1 MFYITYLNR
10 ICILYL
16 YLFEF
21 VSFGVVDKGFVPLFL
36 LFFSEDGSAVKY
48 QSERVKVLE
57 TIEKADRA
65 EWERLAKL
73 KAGKETKFT
82 KMADSKIFVVLF
94 YLILFDKLS
103 DQKEKKFT
111 EHILD

>member
-1 MFYITYLNR
+1 MHTIPIYI
-10 ICILYL
+10 
-16 YLFEF
+16 FEF
-21 VSFGVVDKGFVPLFL
+21 VSFGVVDKGFVPLFC
-36 LFFSEDGSAVKY
+36 LFFSDEGSAAKY

-82 KMADSKIFVVLF
+82 KMADSKIFCTF
-94 YLILFDKLS
+94 FI
-103 DQKEKKFT
+103 
-111 EHILD
+111 

>member
-1 MFYITYLNR
+1 MR
-10 ICILYL
+10 A
-16 YLFEF
+16 LFPFF
-21 VSFGVVDKGFVPLFL
+21 VI
-36 LFFSEDGSAVKY
+36 FSEDGSAVKY

-82 KMADSKIFVVLF
+82 KMADSKIFVLLF
-94 YLILFDKLS
+94 YLILFYLINY
-103 DQKEKKFT
+103 QIKKKKNSLN
-111 EHILD
+111 IY

>member
-1 MFYITYLNR
+1 MHTIPIYI
-10 ICILYL
+10 
-16 YLFEF
+16 FEF
-21 VSFGVVDKGFVPLFL
+21 VSFGVVDKGFVPLFC
-36 LFFSEDGSAVKY
+36 LFFSDEGSAAKY

-82 KMADSKIFVVLF
+82 KMADSKIFCTFLF
-94 YLILFDKLS
+94 RHTVCLFWILYKLS
-103 DQKEKKFT
+103 DRKEQKFKEAGKDT
-111 EHILD
+111 R

>member
-1 MFYITYLNR
+1 MF
-10 ICILYL
+10 
-16 YLFEF
+16 
-21 VSFGVVDKGFVPLFL
+21 PLFC
-36 LFFSEDGSAVKY
+36 LFFSDEGSAAKY

-82 KMADSKIFVVLF
+82 KMADSKIFCTFLF
-94 YLILFDKLS
+94 RHTVCLFWILLYKLS
-103 DQKEKKFT
+103 DRKEQKFKEAGKDT
-111 EHILD
+111 R

>member
-1 MFYITYLNR
+1 MR
-10 ICILYL
+10 A
-16 YLFEF
+16 LFPFF
-21 VSFGVVDKGFVPLFL
+21 VI
-36 LFFSEDGSAVKY
+36 FSEDGSAVKY

-94 YLILFDKLS
+94 YLIFGRLLNSKVLN
-103 DQKEKKFT
+103 
-111 EHILD
+111 

>member
-1 MFYITYLNR
+1 MR
-10 ICILYL
+10 A
-16 YLFEF
+16 LFPFF
-21 VSFGVVDKGFVPLFL
+21 VI
-36 LFFSEDGSAVKY
+36 FSEDGSAVKY

-82 KMADSKIFVVLF
+82 KMADSKIFCAFLF
-94 YLILFDKLS
+94 RHTVCLFWILYKLS
-103 DQKEKKFT
+103 DRKEQKFKEAGKDT
-111 EHILD
+111 R

>member
-21 VSFGVVDKGFVPLFL
+21 VSFGSWWGLCSPFL

-94 YLILFDKLS
+94 YLILFY
-103 DQKEKKFT
+103 F
-111 EHILD
+111 IW

>member
-10 ICILYL
+10 ICIYIPIYL
-16 YLFEF
+16 NL

-82 KMADSKIFVVLF
+82 KMADSKIFVVFFILF
-94 YLILFDKLS
+94 YFI
-103 DQKEKKFT
+103 
-111 EHILD
+111 

>member
-1 MFYITYLNR
+1 MR
-10 ICILYL
+10 A
-16 YLFEF
+16 LFPFF
-21 VSFGVVDKGFVPLFL
+21 VI
-36 LFFSEDGSAVKY
+36 FSEDGSAVKY

-94 YLILFDKLS
+94 YLILVYLINY
-103 DQKEKKFT
+103 QIKKKKNSLN
-111 EHILD
+111 IY